1 MITRQ
6 RLFHDFDKE
15 EKWLAS
21 MAGQGYEFIS
31 KNRFG
36 VYRFRNA
43 EPKDTVIRIDYRNF
57 KREADFADYR
67 VLFEDSGWKHIAG
80 SKNSGAQYFKRLS
93 NSAGDDIF
101 SDQASKA
108 GRYRR
113 LSSIF
118 STLAAVCLPLTAAIL
133 VGGATNIRAF
143 LNPRLLY
150 QTPGLWEMTAA
161 DFWRAFLFETPF
173 ALLRGLALLA
183 FPAMVTFSLFYAI
196 RADIIYKK
204 SISE

>member
-6 RLFHDFDKE
+6 RLFYNFDQE

-21 MAGQGYEFIS
+21 MAGQGYEFVS
-31 KNRFG
+31 KNCFG

-57 KREADFADYR
+57 KREADFADYK
-67 VLFEDSGWKHIAG
+67 VLFEDSGWKHISG
-80 SKNSGAQYFKRLS
+80 SKRSGAQYFRKLS
-93 NSAGDDIF
+93 GSAGEDIF

-113 LSSIF
+113 LSGIF
-118 STLAAVCLPLTAAIL
+118 STLAAVCLPLTASVLA
-133 VGGATNIRAF
+133 GGATNIRAF
-143 LNPRLLY
+143 LDPRLLY

-173 ALLRGLALLA
+173 ALLRGLGLLV
-183 FPAMVTFSLFYAI
+183 FPATAACSLFYAI
-196 RADIIYKK
+196 RAGITYKK
-204 SISE
+204 SISD